1 MSDNQKPT
9 YEELLQLVANLRQ
22 QITALR
28 PEAGTPDA
36 YVRENA
42 LRMIDHTVPDIRE
55 AQMRGTA
62 KLPPLPSETPDA
74 EKKKDVPA
82 NMRETLPAL
91 PKTAPLK
98 KPDQK

>member
-1 MSDNQKPT
+1 MSEKKPT

-28 PEAGTPDA
+28 PEAGTPDVF
-36 YVRENA
+36 VRENA
-42 LRMIDHTVPDIRE
+42 LRMIDHMVPEIRE

-62 KLPPLPSETPDA
+62 KLPALPTEDA
-74 EKKKDVPA
+74 DKEKKTSA
-82 NMRETLPAL
+82 NARDTLPAL

-98 KPDQK
+98 KPD

>member
-1 MSDNQKPT
+1 MSDKQPS

-22 QITALR
+22 QIMALR

-42 LRMIDHTVPDIRE
+42 LRMIDHTAPDIRE
-55 AQMRGTA
+55 AQSRGTA
-62 KLPPLPSETPDA
+62 KLPPLPDNA
-74 EKKKDVPA
+74 EADKGKDVPSS
-82 NMRETLPAL
+82 MRDTLPAL

>member
-1 MSDNQKPT
+1 MSNKQPS

-22 QITALR
+22 QILALR

-55 AQMRGTA
+55 AQSRGTA
-62 KLPPLPSETPDA
+62 KLPTLA
-74 EKKKDVPA
+74 EATAESDKSQDVRA
-82 NMRETLPAL
+82 SMADTLPTL

>member
-1 MSDNQKPT
+1 MSEKKPT

-36 YVRENA
+36 FVRENA
-42 LRMIDHTVPDIRE
+42 LRMIDHMVPEIRE
-55 AQMRGTA
+55 AQMRSTS
-62 KLPPLPSETPDA
+62 KLPPLPTEHTEGDKA
-74 EKKKDVPA
+74 RDVSA
-82 NMRETLPAL
+82 TMRDTLPAL

-98 KPDQK
+98 KPDSK